1 MVYVSCDNML
11 SQNTKGEKKMA
22 KSILKETTEIL
33 KRLSPE
39 NQSYFMTMVYVAQ
52 TAENNVKKNLLKKQE
67 SCRGV

>member
-1 MVYVSCDNML
+1 
-11 SQNTKGEKKMA
+11 MA

-39 NQSYFMTMVYVAQ
+39 NQSYFMTMVYVVQ

>member
-1 MVYVSCDNML
+1 ML
-11 SQNTKGEKKMA
+11 SQNTKGEKKMD

>member
-1 MVYVSCDNML
+1 MD
-11 SQNTKGEKKMA
+11 